1 MSTEE
6 NKTSIAFEVE
16 FKENPNAPI
25 PEHIKKKLEEE
36 NQRTLDDK
44 ELREKLTAK
53 LEAAEER
60 KRQVEENKAAKAAQE
75 VAHAKQVAEQRRKLS
90 DTQKAE
96 NLAKLQEN
104 LENAEARREEAQKE
118 KREKLAR
125 KSNP

>member
-6 NKTSIAFEVE
+6 NKASIAFEVE

-36 NQRTLDDK
+36 SQRSLSDE

-60 KRQVEENKAAKAAQE
+60 KKQVEENKAAKAAQE
-75 VAHAKQVAEQRRKLS
+75 VAHAKQVAEQQRKLS
-90 DTQKAE
+90 DVQKAE

-104 LENAEARREEAQKE
+104 LNNAEARRGD
-118 KREKLAR
+118 R
-125 KSNP
+125 K